1 MADSLHLVLS
11 FQTEMPG
18 DPPGQPGPP
27 PAPKVV
33 APKTIKCVRKVR
45 VGANI
50 DTSLET
56 ARLIICLCLTT
67 PAHPPPPRDGSGERL
82 LQLLK
87 ILYKEKVQK
96 VQ

>member
-56 ARLIICLCLTT
+56 ARADHLSVPHHPGTPSTT
-67 PAHPPPPRDGSGERL
+67 KRVRL
-82 LQLLK
+82 LQLPK

-96 VQ
+96 VP